1 MPSRAKKRDRNSL
14 EVIKEFRRLGCTV
27 EDLGS
32 VGKGVPDLLVGL
44 PRRRDVPLAGIV
56 VLAAMEGINL
66 AVEVKDGPKAKLTPD
81 QTVWHSKWKGQV
93 CIVRNLE
100 DVRNLV
106 KTYRGE

>member
-32 VGKGVPDLLVGL
+32 VGKGVPDLLVGIIGWGMYPYDRMNAL
-44 PRRRDVPLAGIV
+44 
-56 VLAAMEGINL
+56 
-66 AVEVKDGPKAKLTPD
+66 VEVKDGPKAKLTPD
-81 QTVWHSKWKGQV
+81 QTVWHSEWKGQV

-106 KTYRGE
+106 KSYRGE

>member
-1 MPSRAKKRDRNSL
+1 MPSRAKKRDRNHA
-14 EVIKEFRRLGCTV
+14 ECIAEFRRLGCTA

-32 VGKGVPDLLVGL
+32 VGKGVTDLLVGME
-44 PRRRDVPLAGIV
+44 AKFV
-56 VLAAMEGINL
+56 VGNL
-66 AVEVKDGPKAKLTPD
+66 GGPYKVLHLKVNLCVEVKDGDKAKLTPD

>member
-32 VGKGVPDLLVGL
+32 VGKGVPDLLVGFYSCYL
-44 PRRRDVPLAGIV
+44 GR
-56 VLAAMEGINL
+56 NL
-66 AVEVKDGPKAKLTPD
+66 NFLCEIKDGPKAKLTPD
-81 QTVWHSKWKGQV
+81 QTVWHSEWKGQV

>member
-1 MPSRAKKRDRNSL
+1 MTYAKKRDRNSL

-32 VGKGVPDLLVGL
+32 VGKGVPDLLVG
-44 PRRRDVPLAGIV
+44 
-56 VLAAMEGINL
+56 MEAYKFGPVSL
-66 AVEVKDGPKAKLTPD
+66 LVEVKDGPKAKLTPD

-106 KTYRGE
+106 KSYRRE